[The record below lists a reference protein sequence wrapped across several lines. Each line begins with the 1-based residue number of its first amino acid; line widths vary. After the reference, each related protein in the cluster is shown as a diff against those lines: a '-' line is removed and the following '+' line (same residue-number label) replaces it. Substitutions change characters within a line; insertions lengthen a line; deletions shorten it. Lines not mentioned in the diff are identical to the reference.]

1 MKRLMTMHTK
11 NSALHRNGNRSC
23 SGFTLVET
31 LVSML
36 FVLLLMGIVSTGISM
51 AVRVYQ
57 QSTFVSESAVLEDS
71 ISSALSAPLH
81 AMARQS
87 DGSFTTT
94 IDDEQYSFTDTS
106 ALSSMLQVKSEDP
119 NDHLHI
125 FLDDS
130 AGHERKVLNGGT
142 YADCEISN
150 ISTEVVWPSSGSTVA
165 TTDRTPVRINVTY
178 TIQSTVDASLAK
190 NVQVDFTSAAV
201 NATAV

>member
-1 MKRLMTMHTK
+1 MMKRLMLTTEK
-11 NSALHRNGNRSC
+11 NSRCCDVNRSR

-51 AVRVYQ
+51 SVRVYQ

-94 IDDEQYSFTDTS
+94 IDDEQYSFTDAS

-130 AGHERKVLNGGT
+130 AGHERKILNGGT

-150 ISTEVVWPSSGSTVA
+150 ISTEVVWPSPGSTVA
-165 TTDRTPVRINVTY
+165 ATDRTPVRIKVTY
-178 TIQSTVDASLAK
+178 TIRSTVDTSLTK

-201 NATAV
+201 NATAA